1 MKNRK
6 LNKKRTLLLL
16 LSIICIFTFIFSAV
30 NIVKWYVDS
39 KKVNAQMKDVSDAIE
54 VSEIEDSDKT
64 EIIEQDDIPKDN
76 PYWDYIKMNL
86 IDVNISELK
95 KKNSDTV
102 GWIQVNGTNINYP
115 FVQTTDNDY
124 YLTKSFNKKKSSAGW
139 VFMDYR
145 NNVEKIR

>member
-145 NNVEKIR
+145 YS